1 MSISAKTFPDRLSTA
16 EVGSAAA
23 GTAANRA
30 AVSTNPRLLWLAILV
45 VGAAFFFVAHDFQ
58 VSRYERFAPWSDAEE
73 GTLEAGRNM
82 AKGLAL
88 SMIGLLGLYFILR
101 QNGRPLRPTG
111 WLPALML
118 LYLVWSMA
126 SVLWSIDPGM
136 SCRRL
141 AVLTF
146 CGLGA
151 LGFARQFRPRDLA
164 VMAMTIAAAYLLV
177 GVCVELAL
185 GTFCPWSP
193 GYRFA
198 GTVHPNTQGAHL
210 AVLCL
215 ASFSLARSATRGRG
229 WLSALLAVGLV
240 FLLLTKSR
248 TSCAGLAM
256 ALATLWLASV
266 SGRARALAVT
276 AAGFT
281 ICATALA
288 GSLLGGNVDDKVAEI
303 VMLGRQ
309 NESEGLSGRIP
320 LWAELADYIRV
331 RPLQGYGYESFWIA
345 RHVEAISDH
354 MQWPLREAH
363 NAYIDGVL
371 SVGVIGLGTMLAI
384 VWFALRRAAVAFRGT
399 ADPGFALTFCLL
411 VFGLV
416 SACLE
421 TGMMSANFITLM
433 AGSGIVQLAIL
444 RENRET
450 AGSGCATT
458 SITP

>member
-1 MSISAKTFPDRLSTA
+1 MPREPMSISAKTFRDRLSTA

-23 GTAANRA
+23 GTAANKA

-45 VGAAFFFVAHDFQ
+45 VGAVFFFVAHDFQ

-101 QNGRPLRPTG
+101 QDGRPLRATG

-141 AVLTF
+141 AVLMF
-146 CGLGA
+146 CVLGA

-164 VMAMTIAAAYLLV
+164 MMAMVIAAAYLLV

-185 GTFCPWSP
+185 GTFRPWSP

-215 ASFSLARSATRGRG
+215 ASFCLARSATRGRAM
-229 WLSALLAVGLV
+229 ALALFAVGLV

-248 TSCAGLAM
+248 TSCA
-256 ALATLWLASV
+256 ATCAWRWRHYGWPVFPAAPGCWPSRPRGSRSAPRHWQDRC
-266 SGRARALAVT
+266 SGVD
-276 AAGFT
+276 
-281 ICATALA
+281 
-288 GSLLGGNVDDKVAEI
+288 VDDKVAEI

-309 NESEGLSGRIP
+309 EESEGLSGRIP
-320 LWAELADYIRV
+320 LWAELADYIRGKAASRV
-331 RPLQGYGYESFWIA
+331 MATNRSGPPSTSRRSPTRCSGRCARPTTP
-345 RHVEAISDH
+345 IS
-354 MQWPLREAH
+354 
-363 NAYIDGVL
+363 
-371 SVGVIGLGTMLAI
+371 
-384 VWFALRRAAVAFRGT
+384 
-399 ADPGFALTFCLL
+399 
-411 VFGLV
+411 
-416 SACLE
+416 
-421 TGMMSANFITLM
+421 
-433 AGSGIVQLAIL
+433 
-444 RENRET
+444 
-450 AGSGCATT
+450 
-458 SITP
+458 TPC